1 MKTKK
6 SKFIVV
12 VSLVLLVS
20 GLVGYFAPQSHPIF
34 NLALNFLSD
43 SAPDSVPLSQ
53 EIVDSLVKIRDDAV
67 SGPYEIENINE
78 LTPEQ
83 LKFVQNELDEIQSGS
98 KFDIIVEIQKTFSGY
113 KASANMFSASMGIF
127 QVLVAVL
134 IMVGAFFSERKRR
147 LHKIDKINSK
157 NLRK

>member
-6 SKFIVV
+6 RKFIVV

-43 SAPDSVPLSQ
+43 SDSDPDSVPLSQ

-83 LKFVQNELDEIQSGS
+83 LKFVQNELDEIQSGN
-98 KFDIIVEIQKTFSGY
+98 KFDIIIEIQKTFSGY
-113 KASANMFSASMGIF
+113 KASANKFSASMGIF

-134 IMVGAFFSERKRR
+134 IMVGTFFSERKRR
-147 LHKIDKINSK
+147 LLKTESRNVY
-157 NLRK
+157 